1 MKIKYKL
8 KFEATCPSDK
18 QIIKYKAII
27 FTDKF
32 QSVENINSYVSSLK
46 NVKIY
51 QEDLTRRLCNHFG
64 GRNVLV
70 VTYGTH
76 QNVKIKC
83 EYGGMPYGFFPWW
96 SSK

>member
-27 FTDKF
+27 FTEEFK
-32 QSVENINSYVSSLK
+32 SVEDINSYVSSLK
-46 NVKIY
+46 TVKMY
-51 QEDLTRRLCNHFG
+51 QEELTKRLCIFFG

-83 EYGGMPYGFFPWW
+83 EYGFF
-96 SSK
+96 K

>member
-27 FTDKF
+27 FTEEFK
-32 QSVENINSYVSSLK
+32 SVEDINSYVSSLK
-46 NVKIY
+46 TVKIY
-51 QEDLTRRLCNHFG
+51 QEELTARLCRHFK
-64 GRNVLV
+64 GRV

-83 EYGGMPYGFFPWW
+83 ENNFF
-96 SSK
+96 K